1 MGFCPDC
8 SSTGGTAASEQPK
21 ICQYPLL
28 HLSFTGLDVD
38 IVSFSGLDLG
48 ATSRVAPLCIFSLSL
63 GTCLL
68 HNTRLRDRLL
78 SARAGAPFLSDPPQS
93 IMCLVDDICGRM
105 APRIL

>member
-8 SSTGGTAASEQPK
+8 SSVIRAGTAASEQPK

-48 ATSRVAPLCIFSLSL
+48 ATSRVAPFCIFSLSL
-63 GTCLL
+63 GTCLV

-78 SARAGAPFLSDPPQS
+78 SAMGWRTVSFGPPA
-93 IMCLVDDICGRM
+93 VYHV
-105 APRIL
+105 PRR